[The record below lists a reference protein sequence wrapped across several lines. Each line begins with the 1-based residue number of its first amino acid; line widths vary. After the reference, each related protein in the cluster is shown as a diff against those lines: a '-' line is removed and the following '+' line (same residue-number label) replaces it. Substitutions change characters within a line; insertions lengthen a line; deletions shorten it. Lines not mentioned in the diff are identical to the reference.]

1 MEFSAP
7 LLQGRLKKR
16 YKRFLAD
23 VELANGDTITAHC
36 ANPGAMLGLMEP
48 GSRVW
53 LSESNNPKRKLKH
66 SWELIEV
73 DIGNGPVL
81 VGINTGHPNSLVAE
95 AIQNNLITE
104 LTGYDDLRR
113 EVKYGTNSRVDI
125 LLEAP
130 NKPPC
135 YVEVKNVHL
144 MRTLGLAEFPDSVTV
159 RGAKHM
165 HELAK
170 VVESG
175 GRAVLVFLVQR
186 NDAESLAIARD
197 IDRNYGAAFDAARS
211 AGVEVISY
219 ACALSAA
226 QITVSDPLPLA
237 E

>member
-1 MEFSAP
+1 MKFAAP
-7 LLQGRLKKR
+7 LLQGQLKKR

-23 VELANGDTITAHC
+23 VELATGEPVTAHC
-36 ANPGAMLGLMEP
+36 ANPGAMLGLSDP
-48 GSRVW
+48 GSPVW
-53 LSESNNPKRKLKH
+53 LSESNNPKRKLKY

-81 VGINTGHPNSLVAE
+81 VGINTGHPNTLVAE
-95 AIQNNLITE
+95 AIQNKLISE

-144 MRTLGLAEFPDSVTV
+144 MRTPGLAEFPDSVTV

-186 NDAESLAIARD
+186 NDAENLAIARD
-197 IDRNYGAAFDAARS
+197 IDSNYGAAFDAARD
-211 AGVEVISY
+211 AGVEIISY
-219 ACALSAA
+219 ACALSPA
-226 QITVSDPLPLA
+226 QITLSNPLPLA